1 MKKNF
6 LFLISMV
13 IIPCIMCFG
22 FSLFSE
28 EIQIGKGGNTLESH
42 YLGKEVLIEMNGLY
56 KSMDVEEFVLGILP
70 GTIPADYDMEAL
82 KVQAVLIR
90 TNVLKEMQEKNTKD
104 ASDLSYRYLTMEER
118 ADIWGEHNYDKYE
131 KRLETAVVRTAGKVI
146 EQENALI
153 MALYHEVSIG
163 RTASAK
169 EILDEDI
176 SYLQSVESSQDVE
189 AKHYM
194 NILPYTWEEF
204 GEILREAAPAQ
215 EATQTPPETG
225 VTEAPAQEA
234 TQMPPETGVTEAPTQ
249 ETVQTPPE
257 TGAADVPA
265 QEATQ
270 TPPET
275 GATDVPAQEAAQ
287 TPPEAGAPEVQTPP
301 ESGVP
306 MDDPAATGSKIAVV
320 IEESTENGFVKRLSV
335 DGNIYT
341 GEEAMNKF
349 GLSST
354 NFYVEEIE
362 GGIRFICLGK
372 GNCLGVSQ
380 YGANYMALNG
390 SSVEDIVKYYYKDVS
405 LVDYKK

>member
-1 MKKNF
+1 
-6 LFLISMV
+6 
-13 IIPCIMCFG
+13 MCFG
-22 FSLFSE
+22 FSLFSD

-42 YLGKEVLIEMNGLY
+42 YLGKEVLIEINGLY

-104 ASDLSYRYLTMEER
+104 ASDLSYHYLTVEQRSEM
-118 ADIWGEHNYDKYE
+118 WGRQNYDKFE
-131 KRLETAVVRTAGKVI
+131 KRFKTAVVRTAGKVI
-146 EQENALI
+146 EQENSLI

-204 GEILREAAPAQ
+204 GELLGGGQDLASEAEAAQASSEEGMT
-215 EATQTPPETG
+215 EALSPGTEAEAVQTPSGEG
-225 VTEAPAQEA
+225 VTEALSP
-234 TQMPPETGVTEAPTQ
+234 GTEAG
-249 ETVQTPPE
+249 E
-257 TGAADVPA
+257 
-265 QEATQ
+265 
-270 TPPET
+270 
-275 GATDVPAQEAAQ
+275 AQ
-287 TPPEAGAPEVQTPP
+287 TPPEAGMPI
-301 ESGVP
+301 
-306 MDDPAATGSKIAVV
+306 DDTTATAGKIAVA

-335 DGNIYT
+335 DGNVYT
-341 GEEAMNKF
+341 GEEAMEKF
-349 GLSST
+349 ALSST

-372 GNCLGVSQ
+372 GNCLGISQ

-390 SSVEDIVKYYYKDVS
+390 SSVEDIVKYYYQDVS
-405 LVDYKK
+405 IVDYKK